1 MRDFSDAIKY
11 FVVRDTLEK
20 INDRIYCWICERE
33 LKSIK

>member
-11 FVVRDTLEK
+11 FVVRDNLEK
-20 INDRIYCWICERE
+20 INDRIYCLICERE